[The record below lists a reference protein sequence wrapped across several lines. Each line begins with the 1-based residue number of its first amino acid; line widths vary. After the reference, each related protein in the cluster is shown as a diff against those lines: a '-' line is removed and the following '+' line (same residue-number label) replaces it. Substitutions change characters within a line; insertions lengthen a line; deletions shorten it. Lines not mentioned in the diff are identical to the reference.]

1 MHPSDE
7 APPPMRDGDFELVTL
22 RNGTRAVRHL
32 GHGEVMH
39 PSVGPWQE
47 ARALYVEQS
56 RLAEKLRREG
66 PPLRVW
72 DVGLGAGTNAVA
84 ALTCARELGEQ
95 RRRELRVVSFEIDL
109 APLRLALSDG
119 PGFPFLQ
126 PFAAAG
132 NALLRGQSW
141 SDEGSSW
148 EVHLGDAAQLWERA
162 WEPAD
167 LIFFDPFSPVSNP
180 TMWTPAAFA
189 KLRTKARNDG
199 DGCTLF
205 TYSAA
210 TPTRVSLLLGG
221 FFVGTG
227 IATGMKKE
235 TTVAAT
241 RRELLEQPVDERW
254 LSRWERSAAQAPHG
268 LESSE
273 EIRSAVR
280 GHEQFT
286 PQRSWGD

>member
-1 MHPSDE
+1 MQAPDE
-7 APPPMRDGDFELVTL
+7 DPRPARDGDFELVTL

-56 RLAEKLRREG
+56 RLAEKLEVEG

-84 ALTCARELGEQ
+84 ALTCARELGARQ
-95 RRRELRVVSFEIDL
+95 RRELEIVSFEIDL
-109 APLRLALSDG
+109 APLRLALADAQ
-119 PGFPFLQ
+119 GFPFLQ
-126 PFAAAG
+126 PFMAAG
-132 NALLRGQSW
+132 QALLKEGRW
-141 SDEGSSW
+141 SDGRSHW
-148 EVHLGDAAQLWERA
+148 QLHLGDAAELWRGV

-167 LIFFDPFSPVSNP
+167 LIFFDPFSPASNP
-180 TMWTPAAFA
+180 RLWTPAAFSS
-189 KLRTKARNDG
+189 LRAHARNDR

-221 FFVGTG
+221 FYVGTG
-227 IATGMKKE
+227 VATGMKKE

-241 RRELLEQPVDERW
+241 ARSLLEQPLDARW
-254 LSRWERSAAQAPHG
+254 ISRWERSAAQAPHG
-268 LESSE
+268 VALSE
-273 EIRSAVR
+273 EIQRAVR
-280 GHEQFT
+280 EHRQFT
-286 PQRSWGD
+286 LPDEGHL